1 VGFSQSYLVNKI
13 KKEAINGVSICTMH
27 FVKKKE
33 EEKNRLNILIE
44 STFGLKEMR

>member
-1 VGFSQSYLVNKI
+1 VGFSQSYLVNK

-33 EEKNRLNILIE
+33 EEK
-44 STFGLKEMR
+44 K